1 MVKEYTAKKD
11 ASDQSFEYIDLL
23 DSNTVETSD

>member
-11 ASDQSFEYIDLL
+11 ASDQSSEYIDLL